1 MDIIRYALIAAVV
14 IVVLV
19 IIASG
24 YVKAPP
30 DQAYI
35 ISGGGKRPR
44 YLIGKSG
51 IRIPFLQR
59 VDRLSLRMLSVD
71 VKTTKTI
78 PTLDYINIMV
88 DSVAVVKIS
97 NTDEGLAKAAENFLN
112 RDSDYIN
119 AMVVNVLEGNLR
131 EIIGGMRLTEIMND
145 RKTFAAK
152 VQENAM
158 TDMQR
163 MGLDIVSFNIQNI
176 DDDGIGVIENLGI
189 ANTVAIQQNAQISK
203 ANAEKEIAVAQA
215 EANKIAN
222 DARIAS
228 ETAIAEQNN
237 ALALKQA
244 SLKTEADTAAA
255 KADAAKGIEAQRQ
268 QKAINTEQVNAEIAR
283 ADREAEL
290 KSKEVSVREQEL
302 DATVRKQAD
311 ADRYAVEQ
319 HAQADLAQRQ
329 RQAEAELYTAQKKA
343 EQIKAQAVA
352 DAEATRVRGQG
363 EADAVRARGE
373 AEAEAAKVKGLA
385 EAEAAKAKG
394 LAEAEAMDKKAE
406 ALRKYGQAALAQQI
420 IGVLPDII
428 AAASKPIEGIDAI
441 NIYSTVGGADGEGS
455 PAAGVTSMAPQ
466 SIKAAFDMVKS
477 VTGVDLADVMR
488 ADTYDAKVNRNV
500 SIDGAAL
507 GKVADALGRHGER
520 PATSPDASGD
530 VREDATST
538 TRQAQG
544 ARPADA
550 RIEKG
555 D

>member
-319 HAQADLAQRQ
+319 RAQADLAQRQ

-530 VREDATST
+530 VRDTTPT

>member
-1 MDIIRYALIAAVV
+1 MELLRYIAIAAVA
-14 IVVLV
+14 LV
-19 IIASG
+19 ILIIVASG

-51 IRIPFLQR
+51 VRIPFLQR

-71 VKTTKTI
+71 VKTSKTI

-97 NTDEGLAKAAENFLN
+97 NSEEGLAKAAENFLN
-112 RDSDYIN
+112 RDSEYIN

-131 EIIGGMRLTEIMND
+131 EIIGSMRLTEIMND
-145 RKTFAAK
+145 RKTFATK

-163 MGLDIVSFNIQNI
+163 MGLEIVSFNIQNI

-215 EANKIAN
+215 EANKVAN

-244 SLKTEADTAAA
+244 ALKTEADTASA
-255 KADAAKGIEAQRQ
+255 KADAAQGIEAQRQ
-268 QKAINTEQVNAEIAR
+268 QKAINTEQVNAEIAK

-290 KSKEVSVREQEL
+290 KMKEVAVREQEL
-302 DATVRKQAD
+302 DASIRKQAD
-311 ADRYAVEQ
+311 ADRYAAEQ
-319 HAQADLAQRQ
+319 KAQAELITRQ
-329 RQAEAELYTAQKKA
+329 KQAEAELYAAQKA
-343 EQIKAQAVA
+343 
-352 DAEATRVRGQG
+352 AEATRAQ
-363 EADAVRARGE
+363 GE
-373 AEAEAAKVKGLA
+373 AEAEATRAR
-385 EAEAAKAKG
+385 G

-441 NIYSTVGGADGEGS
+441 NIYSTVGGADAEGS

-466 SIKAAFDMVKS
+466 SIKAAFDMVRS

-500 SIDGAAL
+500 SIDAAAL
-507 GKVADALGRHGER
+507 DGIAHVVKVAGKDEGA
-520 PATSPDASGD
+520 PAPEESGK
-530 VREDATST
+530 A
-538 TRQAQG
+538 
-544 ARPADA
+544 
-550 RIEKG
+550 
-555 D
+555 

>member
-268 QKAINTEQVNAEIAR
+268 QKAINTEQVDAEIAR

-319 HAQADLAQRQ
+319 RAQADLAQRQ

-352 DAEATRVRGQG
+352 DAEAIRVRGQG

-373 AEAEAAKVKGLA
+373 A

-507 GKVADALGRHGER
+507 GKVADALDRHGER

-530 VREDATST
+530 VRDTT
-538 TRQAQG
+538 PMTRQAQG
-544 ARPADA
+544 VRPADA

>member
-1 MDIIRYALIAAVV
+1 MELIRFVLVGIVV
-14 IVVLV
+14 IAVLV

-35 ISGGGKRPR
+35 ISGGGKKPR

-51 IRIPFLQR
+51 VRIPFLQR

-97 NTDEGLAKAAENFLN
+97 NTEDGLAKAAENFLN

-119 AMVVNVLEGNLR
+119 DMVVNVLEGNLR

-189 ANTVAIQQNAQISK
+189 ANTVAIQKNAQISK
-203 ANAEKEIAVAQA
+203 ANAEKEIAVARA

-222 DARIAS
+222 DARITS

-237 ALALKQA
+237 ALALRQA

-268 QKAINTEQVNAEIAR
+268 QKAINTEQVNAEIAK

-290 KSKEVSVREQEL
+290 KQKEVAVKEQEL
-302 DATVRKQAD
+302 DASIRKQAD
-311 ADRYAVEQ
+311 ADRYAAEQ
-319 HAQADLAQRQ
+319 RAQADLVTRQ
-329 RQAEAELYTAQKKA
+329 KAAEAELYSAQKA
-343 EQIKAQAVA
+343 
-352 DAEATRVRGQG
+352 AEAI
-363 EADAVRARGE
+363 RAKGE
-373 AEAEAAKVKGLA
+373 AEAQAAR
-385 EAEAAKAKG
+385 AKG
-394 LAEAEAMDKKAE
+394 IAEAEAMDKKAE
-406 ALRKYGQAALAQQI
+406 ALRKYGQAALAQQ

-441 NIYSTVGGADGEGS
+441 NIYSTVGGEGEGS

-488 ADTYDAKVNRNV
+488 ADTYDAKVNRKV
-500 SIDGAAL
+500 SIDAGGLGEVADAAR
-507 GKVADALGRHGER
+507 KVADAVGAA
-520 PATSPDASGD
+520 ATSGADGAGQ
-530 VREDATST
+530 EGAAT
-538 TRQAQG
+538 
-544 ARPADA
+544 
-550 RIEKG
+550 E
-555 D
+555 